1 MNKMNEEKIKKLT
14 QNIRS
19 ALRLILALFL
29 FVIGV
34 YIGSVR
40 DIFIKIDAIINLII
54 LLIGI
59 MIPLTIILD
68 EMKDEE

>member
-1 MNKMNEEKIKKLT
+1 MNEEKIKKLT